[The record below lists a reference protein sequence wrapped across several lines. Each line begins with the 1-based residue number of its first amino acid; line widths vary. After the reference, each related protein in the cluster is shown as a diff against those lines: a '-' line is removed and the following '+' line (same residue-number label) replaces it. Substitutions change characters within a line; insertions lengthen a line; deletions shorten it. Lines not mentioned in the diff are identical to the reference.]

1 MLTSRGRIMAVAGVG
16 FLISWMLF
24 GERELMAAG
33 LIALLGVGIGL
44 AKVAWDRTDAEI
56 YRTISP
62 QHAFVGDTISVQL
75 RIDPAGHAR
84 NVRIE
89 DHVAGKP
96 QAVFAVDRF
105 RAGHELSARY
115 QFTPTRR
122 GVHQVGPA
130 VMSVGDPLGVAHQS
144 NGASPVDRIIVFPPI
159 VPLGG
164 LPISRGSESGVNPGF
179 VRNTGGDEFFSLR
192 EYRQGDDLRRVH
204 WPASARRD
212 TLMIRQLQDPQ
223 NTSVMVLFDPRPGS
237 YKTAEIFEDA
247 VSCAASMYQ
256 HLFRA
261 GVGPVLA
268 VPGKGVTRKEDF
280 DKGMEW
286 LAEAGSEPIPD
297 FANAVRRIDQ
307 QVSGGL
313 IILMTGTPDD
323 DFLAAARVLQRS
335 FGRRI
340 GFTIGDEI
348 ATSPMFVPVP
358 DLDHLAEIWEQGLEQ
373 AWAIAPSG

>member
-1 MLTSRGRIMAVAGVG
+1 MLTRRGQIMAVAGLG
-16 FLISWMLF
+16 FLLSWMLF

-33 LIALLGVGIGL
+33 LIALFGVGIGL

-56 YRTISP
+56 YRTITP

-75 RIDPAGHAR
+75 RIEPAGHAR

-89 DHVAGKP
+89 DHVNGQPA
-96 QAVFAVDRF
+96 AVFAVDRF
-105 RAGHELSARY
+105 RSGHELSARY
-115 QFTPTRR
+115 QFTPAKR
-122 GVHQVGPA
+122 GIHHVGPA

-144 NGASPVDRIIVFPPI
+144 NGASPVDSVIVFPPI

-164 LPISRGSESGVNPGF
+164 LPVSRGSDSGVNPGF

-212 TLMIRQLQDPQ
+212 ALMIRQLQEPQ
-223 NTSVMVLFDPRPGS
+223 NTSVMILFDPRPES
-237 YKTAEIFEDA
+237 YRTADVFEDA
-247 VSCAASMYQ
+247 VSCAASIYQ
-256 HLFRA
+256 HLFRSGA
-261 GVGPVLA
+261 GPVLA
-268 VPGKGVTRKEDF
+268 IPGKGVTRREDF

-286 LAEAGSEPIPD
+286 LAEAGSSPVVD
-297 FANAVRRIDQ
+297 FGNAVRRIDQ

-313 IILMTGTPDD
+313 IILMTGAPDD
-323 DFLAAARVLQRS
+323 AFLAAARTLQRS

-340 GFTIGDEI
+340 AFTVGGDV
-348 ATSPMFVPVP
+348 APSPLFVPIP
-358 DLDHLAEIWEQGLEQ
+358 DLDHMAEVWERGLEQ